1 MHNKTRK
8 NCIKLIKTI
17 EKCKKVVYYEAINKE
32 ETGRGTTNNKGGGIV
47 DRRDHDRCQELYV
60 KYRQFMYWYVK
71 KHFPDLPEEDIRDI
85 LQEVWTSLLNAIDKL
100 YDKGDEGQFAWLI
113 RVTQTKVIYYY
124 RSRKRTEE
132 LGEKIGLAL
141 REQQEVGSV
150 QDIVIARMIA
160 MELVEGLTEEERRI
174 LAIEYFSD
182 TTGEVSNAFKCRRSR
197 LRRKIEESLGIFRK
211 KRR

>member
-1 MHNKTRK
+1 M
-8 NCIKLIKTI
+8 
-17 EKCKKVVYYEAINKE
+17 
-32 ETGRGTTNNKGGGIV
+32 NNEGGGIV
-47 DRRDHDRCQELYV
+47 DRRDHDRCRELYV

-85 LQEVWTSLLNAIDKL
+85 LQEVWTSLSNAIDKL

-113 RVTQTKVIYYY
+113 RVTQTKVIDYY
-124 RSRKRTEE
+124 RSRRRTEE

-182 TTGEVSNAFKCRRSR
+182 ADEAGCAERS
-197 LRRKIEESLGIFRK
+197 KKVLGYSGRNVGNLPAPCIRMMLFTSP
-211 KRR
+211 